1 MKNIKRYKDFIKE
14 EISADM
20 PPKAPTEIHAEYEAP
35 SNKYST
41 EDTYVFNPSIKKG
54 DDDTLHR
61 TTRSKSEMEMMT
73 KYQHWTLDSTHV
85 DTKWDTIVKK
95 AGDTLVKVLEMKLS
109 DDQYFS
115 SGSFN
120 VDMSI
125 KNKIDS
131 LLREVNNNNYLITD
145 IGIESSTDKQ
155 PVGPKVKKNLEN
167 NGYIGDNTG
176 LAEARAE
183 SISNY
188 LIQSGVHDSL
198 IQINALPE
206 QDFGG
211 ADENGREQATRY
223 VTVRISVLS
232 FKKEDLPV
240 IIEIIPT
247 VKKTYYLSKPVED
260 DGNSYKFKGFKVK
273 NLGHIK
279 SNDRKKVKKCVLPGS
294 KVKFNKRTGLYS
306 NH

>member
-1 MKNIKRYKDFIKE
+1 MKNIKRYKEFISE
-14 EISADM
+14 ELTADM
-20 PPKAPTEIHAEYEAP
+20 PPKAPIEISYEKP
-35 SNKYST
+35 DDKYST
-41 EDTYVFNPSIKKG
+41 EDTYVFNPS
-54 DDDTLHR
+54 DTLHKV
-61 TTRSKSEMEMMT
+61 TKSKSEMEKMT
-73 KYQHWTLDSTHV
+73 KYQHWTLDSTQINI
-85 DTKWDTIVKK
+85 KWDTIVKK

-211 ADENGREQATRY
+211 ADENGREQAARY

-240 IIEIIPT
+240 IIEIIPI
-247 VKKTYYLSKPVED
+247 VKKTYYLSKPVEN
-260 DGNSYKFKGFKVK
+260 DGGSYKFKGFKVTS
-273 NLGHIK
+273 LGHIK
-279 SNDRKKVKKCVLPGS
+279 NNDRKTVKKCVLPGS
-294 KVKFNKRTGLYS
+294 KVKYNKRTGLYS